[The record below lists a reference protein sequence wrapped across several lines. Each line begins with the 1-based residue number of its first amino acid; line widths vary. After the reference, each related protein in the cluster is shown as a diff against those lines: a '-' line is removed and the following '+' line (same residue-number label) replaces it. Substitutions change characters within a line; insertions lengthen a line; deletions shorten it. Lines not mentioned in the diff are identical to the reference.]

1 MNGPMNG
8 PMDQMNELSGR
19 SPPPA
24 EHVAVGAQQLGLELL
39 FTAAPRLHEVVLL
52 GGGAAAR
59 EAVGE
64 PVVAL
69 PP

>member
-1 MNGPMNG
+1 
-8 PMDQMNELSGR
+8 MDQWTKWLSGR